1 MERALQGLKKEDGV
15 SVAARKLKKKSIF
28 RQLSFMGAALML
40 VLFLA
45 FVISNRQMRMI
56 WKENTLNTNRRLLAQ
71 VEDKMEEYH
80 QLMTQIASMT
90 SYSPT
95 IYAYFFQDPVE
106 RVISLEDVNTVFS
119 NTILLEQNI
128 AGIYMFGKEMDL
140 IASMGKGTQEAEQM
154 GMIRTMR
161 SEMEYSSLF
170 YFSDSNSPYYA
181 IYFPVFNLNS
191 RLYGQQMGMCVLIMK
206 PDKFLGILEGA
217 QATENTQIYLLD
229 KNNQV
234 LASKGGQGEDYLD
247 PAWMEESLEYSVTKS
262 SLPMGG
268 WQIVSRIPA
277 TELYGRNDWMTGF
290 HTGAYL
296 LALSLMFCMVAF
308 CYWRLAAPMWEMD
321 RFVRHVSSEPK
332 DRIQVRRQDEI
343 GRVETSLN
351 QMLDSI
357 EEKNREIQDAR
368 ERAYQVEAAEKQLQI
383 LAYRD
388 QINPH
393 FLYNTLDC
401 IRAMALYHDEDEIAE
416 ITLALAKVFRFAVKG
431 GNIVK
436 VEEELNYIQEYAN
449 IIEHRFGGRIRVAT
463 EAEDAA
469 RKKPMI
475 KFLLQPLIE
484 NAVFHGLEQKLE
496 GGEVKAS
503 IRLEG
508 EGRIRFVIQDDG
520 CGIKREKL
528 EELRAQIRSQGIR
541 LQNPGAGS
549 LRESPRPQGAG
560 EGEATAKGHERESDS
575 RQKGVGMANICQRLR
590 LFYGEEAVFQIES
603 EEGEGTKITIIIP
616 EEIEEAT

>member
-1 MERALQGLKKEDGV
+1 M
-15 SVAARKLKKKSIF
+15 AAGKLKKTSIF

-56 WKENTLNTNRRLLAQ
+56 WKENTLNANRQLLAQ

-95 IYAYFFQDPVE
+95 IYTYFFQDSVE
-106 RVISLEDVNTVFS
+106 RVISIEDVNTVFS

-128 AGIYMFGKEMDL
+128 AGIYMFGKDMDL
-140 IASMGKGTQEAEQM
+140 IASMGKGTQEVEQT
-154 GMIRTMR
+154 GMVKAMK
-161 SEMEYSSLF
+161 SKMEYSSLF
-170 YFSDSNSPYYA
+170 YFSDSNSLYYA

-191 RLYGQQMGMCVLIMK
+191 RLYGQQIGMCVLIMK
-206 PDKFLGILEGA
+206 PDKFQGILEGA

-229 KNNQV
+229 KNNRV
-234 LASKGGQGEDYLD
+234 LASRGEEGEEYLA
-247 PAWMEESLEYSVTKS
+247 PEQMEESFEYSVTKD

-268 WQIVSRIPA
+268 WQIVSRIPI
-277 TELYGRNDWMTGF
+277 TEFYGRNDWMTGF

-296 LALSLMFCMVAF
+296 LALFLILCMVAF
-308 CYWRLAAPMWEMD
+308 CYLRLAAPMWEMD
-321 RFVRHVSSEPK
+321 RFVKHVSSEPR

-368 ERAYQVEAAEKQLQI
+368 ERAYQMESAEKQLQI
-383 LAYRD
+383 LAYRN

-431 GNIVK
+431 GNIVR
-436 VEEELNYIQEYAN
+436 VEEELNYIREYAN
-449 IIEHRFGGRIRVAT
+449 IIEHRFRGRIRVAT

-469 RKKPMI
+469 RQKTMI

-508 EGRIRFVIQDDG
+508 EGHIRFVIQDDG
-520 CGIKREKL
+520 CGMKQEKL
-528 EELRAQIRSQGIR
+528 EELRGQIRSQGVK
-541 LQNPGAGS
+541 A
-549 LRESPRPQGAG
+549 QGAG
-560 EGEATAKGHERESDS
+560 TGSLKAPSRQQGIGEGKHAVKGPGRESDN
-575 RQKGVGMANICQRLR
+575 RQRGIGVANICQRLK

-603 EEGEGTKITIIIP
+603 EEGKGTKITIIIP
-616 EEIEEAT
+616 EGIEEEVI